1 MNFKNWSSSYFTR
14 EITPYYYA
22 VKKGSYDQE
31 NPITYETEQLKVG
44 TDYIKTNDIQKSSDY
59 TIYMQFALNYMRQLG
74 LHNVGGM
81 LLYTQREYRNAVLP
95 NRVQGFSGRATYDYG
110 QRYLVEF
117 NFGYNGSER
126 MAKGQRFEFFPAV
139 SLGWVVT
146 VSYTHLTLPTICSV

>member
-1 MNFKNWSSSYFTR
+1 
-14 EITPYYYA
+14 
-22 VKKGSYDQE
+22 
-31 NPITYETEQLKVG
+31 
-44 TDYIKTNDIQKSSDY
+44 
-59 TIYMQFALNYMRQLG
+59 MQFALNYMRQLG

-126 MAKGQRFEFFPAV
+126 MAKGQRFEFFQRCHWD
-139 SLGWVVT
+139 G
-146 VSYTHLTLPTICSV
+146 

>member
-1 MNFKNWSSSYFTR
+1 MVSSYKESSANTLNTSLKLTQKLDFITKGLSFNGLVNFKNWSSSYFTR

-95 NRVQGFSGRATYDYG
+95 NRVQGFSGRAT
-110 QRYLVEF
+110 L
-117 NFGYNGSER
+117 
-126 MAKGQRFEFFPAV
+126 
-139 SLGWVVT
+139 
-146 VSYTHLTLPTICSV
+146 